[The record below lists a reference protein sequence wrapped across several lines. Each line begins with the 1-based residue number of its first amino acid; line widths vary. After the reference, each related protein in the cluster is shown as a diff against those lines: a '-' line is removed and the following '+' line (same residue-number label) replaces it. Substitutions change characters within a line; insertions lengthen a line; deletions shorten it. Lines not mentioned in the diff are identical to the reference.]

1 LGRLE
6 IHDQFEPLVGCST
19 GRTPV
24 FLSEASLAVK
34 AMKIFVSAIFAV
46 TIFGATDPLASA
58 HDWYHHECCHDKD
71 CAPVE
76 SMTRI
81 TPAGGGTPYMIVTS
95 KHGKAILRRDFPTR
109 ESKDSRMHV
118 CLGQYDTG
126 EKEVICIF
134 IPPGM

>member
-1 LGRLE
+1 V
-6 IHDQFEPLVGCST
+6 D
-19 GRTPV
+19 TPII
-24 FLSEASLAVK
+24 LSEASVGAK
-34 AMKIFVSAIFAV
+34 AMKISVSAIFAV
-46 TIFGATDPLASA
+46 AIFGATAPSASA
-58 HDWYHHECCHDKD
+58 HDWYPHECCHDKD

-76 SMTRI
+76 SMTLI
-81 TPAGGGTPYMIVTS
+81 TPAGGGTPYMVVAS

-134 IPPGM
+134 IPPGT